1 MAFRPSVTSVHES
14 NLDKALVRSS
24 GESMVAKNRRV
35 CTVCSR
41 GKKFWNLAC
50 LLLLVAVVV
59 ADGKINLPSIKK
71 LVTEENGLQL
81 PVPTVGSKPCGC
93 LSIELYRW
101 ETYYATIF
109 SVAWNIVGASFSS
122 QEIDF
127 RLLSVNDAASIK
139 MTMSTN

>member
-1 MAFRPSVTSVHES
+1 
-14 NLDKALVRSS
+14 
-24 GESMVAKNRRV
+24 MVAKNRRV

-81 PVPTVGSKPCGC
+81 PVPTVVFKA
-93 LSIELYRW
+93 L
-101 ETYYATIF
+101 
-109 SVAWNIVGASFSS
+109 
-122 QEIDF
+122 
-127 RLLSVNDAASIK
+127 RLLVNRAL
-139 MTMSTN
+139 